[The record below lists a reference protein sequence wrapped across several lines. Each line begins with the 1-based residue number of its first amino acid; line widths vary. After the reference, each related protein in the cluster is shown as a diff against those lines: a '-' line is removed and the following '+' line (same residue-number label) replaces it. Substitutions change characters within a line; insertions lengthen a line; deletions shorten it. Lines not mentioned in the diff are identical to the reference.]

1 MSKKNKNFNKHFGNE
16 APEIY
21 STDDIGYM
29 ADEALHD
36 RASRL
41 EFERNKLV
49 SMNKDPYL
57 WEVELAYLQREQS
70 LRQTRAEKH
79 AEFIKKFVT
88 HVEVDAVLAD
98 TTAKNEAEDGL
109 N

>member
-1 MSKKNKNFNKHFGNE
+1 MSKKNKHFSKNFGNE

-21 STDDIGYM
+21 SMDDIGYM
-29 ADEALHD
+29 ADEAIHD
-36 RASRL
+36 RSSRL

-57 WEVELAYLQREQS
+57 WEVELAYLQREQIM
-70 LRQTRAEKH
+70 RQTRAEKH
-79 AEFIKKFVT
+79 AEYVRKFVPAAG
-88 HVEVDAVLAD
+88 VEAIVAA
-98 TTAKNEAEDGL
+98 APAGEAEGGL